1 MEDDYVKG
9 RGGVRDEV
17 TEHVH
22 LCNVEFRFYTSKRED
37 RNPEDRGESKGYGQL
52 EKGKHFTKIQ
62 GGFFH

>member
-22 LCNVEFRFYTSKRED
+22 LCNVEFRFYTSKRDD
-37 RNPEDRGESKGYGQL
+37 RNPEDRVKRL
-52 EKGKHFTKIQ
+52 WLWLWL
-62 GGFFH
+62 

>member
-22 LCNVEFRFYTSKRED
+22 LCNVEFYTSKRDD
-37 RNPEDRGESKGYGQL
+37 RIEEGQEAMASWRRG
-52 EKGKHFTKIQ
+52 KISLK
-62 GGFFH
+62 